1 MHNVAN
7 KEEFE
12 DDTETLATAAYIKI
26 RKDVSTGV
34 TYKFTL
40 RRKLY
45 KKFN

>member
-7 KEEFE
+7 TEEFE
-12 DDTETLATAAYIKI
+12 GNTETLATATYIKI
-26 RKDVSTGV
+26 REDVSTGL

>member
-7 KEEFE
+7 KKAFEEN
-12 DDTETLATAAYIKI
+12 TETLTTAAYIKI
-26 RKDVSTGV
+26 RKDVSTGL